1 MTKRWERTG
10 AVMRG
15 RNRSQDKER
24 QQRLRSG
31 AAATE
36 LALVL
41 PLLIFL
47 ALGCV
52 DFGRYAY
59 YSIAVQNAA
68 RAAAEYA
75 VMNPY
80 PTDGAIAWSNKVTQ
94 AAVDEI
100 ANQTGYSPGELSVM
114 TSVSFDESSGLPI
127 ITVTTSYT
135 GFSTVIN
142 WPGIPSNPALS
153 ARLMVRGIR

>member
-1 MTKRWERTG
+1 
-10 AVMRG
+10 MRG
-15 RNRSQDKER
+15 RNRRECE
-24 QQRLRSG
+24 QRHGSRAA

-47 ALGCV
+47 AVGCV

-75 VMNPY
+75 MMNPY
-80 PTDGAIAWSNKVTQ
+80 PSNAPAPWSAAVNQ
-94 AAVDEI
+94 AAVDEMS
-100 ANQTGYSPGELSVM
+100 NQTGYTPGGLSVSS
-114 TSVSFDESSGLPI
+114 SVSFDKASGLPY
-127 ITVTTSYT
+127 ITVTTKYT
-135 GFSTVIN
+135 GFSTVVN
-142 WPGIPSNPALS
+142 WP
-153 ARLMVRGIR
+153 

>member
-1 MTKRWERTG
+1 
-10 AVMRG
+10 MRG
-15 RNRSQDKER
+15 RNSQPE
-24 QQRLRSG
+24 QRHQRPRGG
-31 AAATE
+31 AAAVE

-68 RAAAEYA
+68 RAAAAYA
-75 VMNPY
+75 VINPY
-80 PTDGAIAWSNKVTQ
+80 PTDAPAIWTSALAQ

-100 ANQTGYSPGELSVM
+100 ANQTGYTPGALSVSS
-114 TSVSFDESSGLPI
+114 SVSFDKSSGLPNI
-127 ITVTTSYT
+127 SVTTNYT

-142 WPGIPSNPALS
+142 WPGIPHNPTLS
-153 ARLMVRGIR
+153 ASLVVRGIR